1 MSKYSQKIF
10 CYDPIMYEIYNLKKI
25 PSKISIN
32 YKTYHGETVFHYLAL
47 SGNYEELKKEL
58 IRARSELG
66 MIGPSESFY
75 QVVPK
80 VITAPPAS
88 ELTDRTRTAQR

>member
-1 MSKYSQKIF
+1 
-10 CYDPIMYEIYNLKKI
+10 
-25 PSKISIN
+25 
-32 YKTYHGETVFHYLAL
+32 
-47 SGNYEELKKEL
+47 
-58 IRARSELG
+58 